1 MHEKKRMG
9 LLYIRYA
16 QRSAHP
22 CLDLHLL
29 ETVLPNNDVG
39 SDTVLAVVEEDN
51 TAEEALVIIS

>member
-1 MHEKKRMG
+1 MG